1 MVWIFWSGVCAVLFL
16 LMWPAFERDYL
27 PPELHPFA
35 QNKGKAST
43 TPTAGPG
50 STLQSA
56 YVLGWLLQPT
66 VGGWLM
72 SREALQGPER
82 ADGVILEP
90 PRLYTNCVGH
100 TWVEPRAELAVKPN
114 EAVILRSRL
123 AEQRHDFNATALRAI
138 SAAPATLN
146 AALDGAASDAVLQVK
161 LPYQEYGIHDMTFV
175 LGGFKQARAAMYRA
189 CEELGGLPAPS
200 N

>member
-35 QNKGKAST
+35 QNKGTAGT

-50 STLQSA
+50 STFQSA

-72 SREALQGPER
+72 SKEAEQGPVR
-82 ADGVILEP
+82 ADGLVLEP

-100 TWVEPRAELAVKPN
+100 TWVEPRAALAVKAN

-123 AEQRHDFNATALRAI
+123 GALRLDFNATPVRAI
-138 SAAPATLN
+138 SSAPAELN
-146 AALDGAASDAVLQVK
+146 AALEAAPADAPLQLK
-161 LPYQEYGIHDMTFV
+161 LPYEEYGIHDMTFV
-175 LGGFKQARAAMYRA
+175 LAGFKQARVAMYRA
-189 CEELGGLPAPS
+189 CEELGGLPAPG